1 MTPADRAAAQR
12 ALDEGR
18 GVYGRLDQI
27 RGPEDAAADILDL
40 WGAAEAAMRAMLGG
54 STLSGQALVRELR
67 QRGILN
73 LEQANALA
81 TFWDARSRV
90 EDVAYKPTLTDV
102 GYARMGYNELS
113 RAITEAPSAPAAATG
128 TFAPAASPFAPPGA
142 SGSTTAA
149 GATAGAAA
157 GAAAAGGAAAG
168 AGTAGAT
175 TASRPAPAVPPPAA
189 STATPRVVRRR
200 SPLGLI
206 IGLVALVVILA
217 IGAYFAFGR
226 SSYDREMA
234 SAIDLMQGSRTEA
247 ARAAFSKIASEHPDQ
262 AEPHVF
268 LARLA
273 RTDGDVNTARQELA
287 TAIRLEPGNSQAQ
300 REMGLLL
307 LSQNDNELARR
318 FLVRAVQLDTADHA
332 AQGYLGCAL
341 LRLGRVEEGQRFISR
356 AGSGSWSA
364 CTAVPAAPTSPTTA
378 ATAPPR

>member
-1 MTPADRAAAQR
+1 MTPADRAAAQA

-18 GVYGRLDQI
+18 GVYSRLDQI

-81 TFWDARSRV
+81 TFWDARARV
-90 EDVAYKPTLTDV
+90 DDVGYKPTLTDV
-102 GYARMGYNELS
+102 GYARLGYNELG
-113 RAITEAPSAPAAATG
+113 RAVSEASNAPATPAATTAAG
-128 TFAPAASPFAPPGA
+128 SDASPFAPP
-142 SGSTTAA
+142 
-149 GATAGAAA
+149 
-157 GAAAAGGAAAG
+157 AAAGGSTGTRPAAA
-168 AGTAGAT
+168 AAAAASAPRAGA
-175 TASRPAPAVPPPAA
+175 AVPAA
-189 STATPRVVRRR
+189 PTLDTSTSKPYMRPRR
-200 SPLGLI
+200 SPLVLI
-206 IGLVALVVILA
+206 VSILVLLA
-217 IGAYFAFGR
+217 VLGAAAYFALGR
-226 SSYDREMA
+226 SSYDRDMA
-234 SAIDLMQGSRTEA
+234 AATDLMQSSRTEA
-247 ARAAFSKIASEHPDQ
+247 ARAAFSKIASEHPDKGD
-262 AEPHVF
+262 PHVF

-287 TAIRLEPGNSQAQ
+287 TAIRIEPGNERAL

-307 LSQNDNELARR
+307 LSQNDPELARR
-318 FLVRAVQLDTADHA
+318 FLVRAVQADTTDHA

-341 LRLGRVEEGQRFISR
+341 LRQGRVEEGQRFIAR

-364 CTAVPAAPTSPTTA
+364 CTAVPTAPTTA

>member
-1 MTPADRAAAQR
+1 MTPGDRAAAQA

-18 GVYGRLDQI
+18 GVYARLDQI

-67 QRGILN
+67 QRGSIN

-81 TFWDARSRV
+81 TFWDARARV
-90 EDVAYKPTLTDV
+90 EDVGYKPTLTDV
-102 GYARMGYNELS
+102 GYARMGYNELG
-113 RAITEAPSAPAAATG
+113 RAISEASSAPPTPAAAPPG
-128 TFAPAASPFAPPGA
+128 AAAGASPFAPPGA
-142 SGSTTAA
+142 RAA
-149 GATAGAAA
+149 TGAAA
-157 GAAAAGGAAAG
+157 GAPAAAAA
-168 AGTAGAT
+168 
-175 TASRPAPAVPPPAA
+175 TASARPPAAVPPPPVDRTAA
-189 STATPRVVRRR
+189 APVARRRR
-200 SPLGLI
+200 SPLVLI
-206 IGLVALVVILA
+206 VSILVLLA
-217 IGAYFAFGR
+217 VLGAAAYYAFGR
-226 SSYDREMA
+226 SSYDRDMA
-234 SAIDLMQGSRTEA
+234 AAIDLMQGSRTEA

-262 AEPHVF
+262 AGPHVF

-287 TAIRLEPGNSQAQ
+287 TAIRLEPGNERAQ

-307 LSQNDNELARR
+307 LSQGDAELARR
-318 FLVRAVQLDTADHA
+318 FLVRAVQIDTADRA

-341 LRLGRVEEGQRFISR
+341 LRVGRVEEGQRFISR

-364 CTAVPAAPTSPTTA
+364 CSAVPAAPATA